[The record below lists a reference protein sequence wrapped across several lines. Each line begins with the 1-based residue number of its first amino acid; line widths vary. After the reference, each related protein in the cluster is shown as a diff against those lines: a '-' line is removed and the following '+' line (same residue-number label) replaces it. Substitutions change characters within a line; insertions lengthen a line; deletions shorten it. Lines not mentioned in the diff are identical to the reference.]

1 MRFSVCFISL
11 LLGTTVATQS
21 AAMTKEELRSR
32 TEEVIRN
39 QRERKTRLQS
49 DTLLDQRGQLYSDGK
64 NVYPGIL
71 IRNQIFPAML
81 ASGQRQPGCL
91 LGNTVIKGTY
101 NAQEQLVVCLTETGK
116 NTKQFG
122 HHFVVKEDARPAPAS
137 ATTGR
142 AAEVKTGTAPAKNRL
157 SKGPQ
162 QRPGKGQKQAQ
173 ERPAPRSRP
182 KNNTDA
188 GNSELKHSVEL
199 NPFGSRKK
207 FGIRAGTWV
216 RVFLPRKVS
225 SSETAD
231 IELELA
237 ADLFGTHRKLPTGTI
252 FFARHRINPVTQ
264 RLDMDLSLM
273 VLPGG
278 EEYAIIG
285 TVHGT
290 NKAAGLAGAIITHSD
305 RIADLS
311 VKSGVLETT
320 KEELSR
326 QTPGNPG
333 AALAG
338 GVAQDVLQANQRTL
352 PRAPNFSVEVS
363 PGDALVRFGRSF

>member
-11 LLGTTVATQS
+11 LLGAAVANQS
-21 AAMTKEELRSR
+21 VAMTKEELRSR

-71 IRNQIFPAML
+71 IRNQIFPAVL
-81 ASGQRQPGCL
+81 ALGQRQPGCL

-122 HHFVVKEDARPAPAS
+122 HHLVVKEGARPAPEA
-137 ATTGR
+137 ATAGR
-142 AAEVKTGTAPAKNRL
+142 AAEVKTGAAPAKNRL

-162 QRPGKGQKQAQ
+162 QRPGKGQGQT
-173 ERPAPRSRP
+173 APRSRP
-182 KNNTDA
+182 KKNSDA

-207 FGIRAGTWV
+207 FGIRAGTWG
-216 RVFLPRKVS
+216 RIFLPRKVS

-338 GVAQDVLQANQRTL
+338 GVAQDVLQANQRIL